1 MGFVFVGLFRLN
13 STGWWGALVIIL
25 AHGIR
30 SPALF
35 ALVGISYYRRG
46 RRRIV
51 LVRSSLTIAPLLTI
65 YWFIFRAANMAAPPT
80 TNLAGEI
87 LVISSSISLRGFVT
101 ALLGISS
108 FLAGAYNLY
117 LFSSTQHGRITLD
130 MNRFSD
136 ASVREHDLMLI
147 HVGCLLF
154 LQPLILGLIC

>member
-1 MGFVFVGLFRLN
+1 
-13 STGWWGALVIIL
+13 
-25 AHGIR
+25 
-30 SPALF
+30 
-35 ALVGISYYRRG
+35 
-46 RRRIV
+46 
-51 LVRSSLTIAPLLTI
+51 
-65 YWFIFRAANMAAPPT
+65 MAAPPT

-87 LVISSSISLRGFVT
+87 LVISSSINLRGFVT

-136 ASVREHDLMLI
+136 ASVREHDLMLT